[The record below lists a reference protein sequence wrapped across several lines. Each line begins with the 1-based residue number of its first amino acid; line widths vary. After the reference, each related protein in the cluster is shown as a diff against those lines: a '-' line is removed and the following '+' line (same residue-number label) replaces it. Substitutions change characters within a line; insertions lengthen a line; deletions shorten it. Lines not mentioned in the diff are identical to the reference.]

1 MLATP
6 IANQT
11 VTNLNFSV
19 FLSNGTYAELVED
32 LSFWEENKTMIISVT
47 AAGIGIIILVVLI
60 FILVRWNRTRV
71 ADPEVVKTN
80 HLERA

>member
-1 MLATP
+1 
-6 IANQT
+6 
-11 VTNLNFSV
+11 
-19 FLSNGTYAELVED
+19 
-32 LSFWEENKTMIISVT
+32 MIISVT